1 MKAVIIYHSYSG
13 ITRGV
18 SEKVHEAVGGDIMEV
33 KPVKNY
39 SKLSAYTTGCM
50 RARKGECDLIESE
63 TIDVSDADVIVIG
76 TPVWAFR
83 ATPAVNAA
91 VEALFGCSEKPAVIF
106 ATCGGKEGET
116 LTKLSEALSK
126 KGVIVKKQIV
136 FNKDDVE
143 DESKINELINA
154 VKSLQ

>member
-1 MKAVIIYHSYSG
+1 MKAALIYHSYSG
-13 ITRGV
+13 ITRGI
-18 SEKVHEAVGGDIMEV
+18 SEKVHEAVGGDIVEV

-50 RARKGECDLIESE
+50 RARKGECDIIEPE
-63 TIDVSDADVIVIG
+63 KIDVSNADVIVIG

-83 ATPAVNAA
+83 ATPAANAA
-91 VEALFGCSEKPAVIF
+91 VEALFGCSGKPAVIF

-126 KGVIVKKQIV
+126 KGVMVKKQIV

-154 VKSLQ
+154 VRSLQ